1 MSWKESRAWTGRKSK
16 MYSVDK
22 TYTGKLARVL
32 FRPIGQISLELKEKQ
47 REFSP
52 FDIRG
57 IGEMYDVV
65 ERLMAA
71 EKPDFKRYDAALRY
85 GLAAGRI
92 ATGYA
97 PEFDLHNEEFER
109 WAVLAANAFQI
120 SAEAA
125 FALGLPNQAALF
137 LCKSLGVME
146 ENNGR
151 NSKPEKMEDMTASAM
166 SVVDAQKHPRIARR
180 TALGNLRNMV
190 KSSIRDP
197 AFPREEVAKFLFYEM
212 DRFRLRG
219 KAVMP
224 VNGDFVT
231 PLHSRSL
238 HSNSA
243 YQL

>member
-1 MSWKESRAWTGRKSK
+1 MSWQESRAWTGRKSK

-65 ERLMAA
+65 ERLMDA
-71 EKPDFKRYDAALRY
+71 KPDFKRYDAALRY

-92 ATGYA
+92 AAGYA
-97 PEFDLHNEEFER
+97 PEFDLQNEEFNR

-151 NSKPEKMEDMTASAM
+151 NSEPEKMEDMTASAM
-166 SVVDAQKHPRIARR
+166 SVVDAQKHPGLARR
-180 TALGNLRNMV
+180 TALGNLRKLV
-190 KSSIRDP
+190 KYSIRDP
-197 AFPREEVAKFLFYEM
+197 NFQREDVARFLFYEM
-212 DRFRLRG
+212 DRFRSRG
-219 KAVMP
+219 NAVMP